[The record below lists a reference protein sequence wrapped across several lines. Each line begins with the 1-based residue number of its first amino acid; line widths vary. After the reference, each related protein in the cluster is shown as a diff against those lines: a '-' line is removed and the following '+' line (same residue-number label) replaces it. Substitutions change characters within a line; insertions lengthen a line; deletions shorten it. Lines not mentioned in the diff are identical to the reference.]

1 MIPSEILPKKLLLFA
16 ASFNPE
22 ANLPMAEV
30 TDNMISPIPLNTLV
44 KGEKPLNSEVT
55 AFLPKLKTE
64 KSPLNVFL
72 ILLAVE
78 SLILNFSVRF
88 LNPSEI

>member
-1 MIPSEILPKKLLLFA
+1 MPKKLLLFA